1 MDCGDEIEILRKQ
14 LRDARVRVEQAR
26 TELEREAHYSWSAIE
41 YQAMK
46 ARNVANEALAEIRH
60 LEERLQSLTTAANT
74 TPSPE
79 TRRAT
84 GRSRSRARRV

>member
-1 MDCGDEIEILRKQ
+1 MIHDERAIQERLKEMRLK
-14 LRDARVRVEQAR
+14 VEQAC

-60 LEERLQSLTTAANT
+60 LEEQFASLTTAASPK
-74 TPSPE
+74 PSPG

-84 GRSRSRARRV
+84 APSRSRGRRV